1 VATPAQVVDVVFA
14 GATVRRVVTLDA
26 GPTWVVTA
34 PAVDAAAVPAARR
47 GDRVLLAWSQDAVRR
62 LG

>member
-1 VATPAQVVDVVFA
+1 
-14 GATVRRVVTLDA
+14 VVTLDA

-34 PAVDAAAVPAARR
+34 PAVEAAAVPGPRR